1 MENVKEISI
10 TEIEGLRIGNAQ
22 DETARTGVTVLLFD
36 RWASAGADIS
46 GGGPASRETPL
57 ASPLTADNPLNAL
70 VLSGGSAFGLAASEG
85 VMRYLEE
92 RGIGFDTGF
101 AKVPLVCQS
110 CIYDLGCGSSKV
122 RPDAAMGYAACAD
135 AEKNAPSCGSV
146 GGGTGATVGKLF
158 GMKRSMKAGLGIH
171 AVSVGRLKMGAVVI
185 VNALGDVF
193 NPRTGEQ
200 IAGLRAGDGQGFSN
214 TCLEMYHIGE
224 QREQLS
230 AGMTNTNTTIGAIVT
245 NGRFS
250 KAEMNKIASMT
261 RAAYARCINPVGT
274 MADGDTVYAVS
285 LGNVAANINIAGALA
300 AEVMAEA
307 IQKAIRFA

>member
-1 MENVKEISI
+1 MEIMKEIPI

-22 DETARTGVTVLLFD
+22 NEEARTGVTVLLFD
-36 RWASAGADIS
+36 RWACAGVDIS

-57 ASPLTADNPLNAL
+57 ASPLTADNPLNAI

-146 GGGTGATVGKLF
+146 GGGTGATVGKLY
-158 GMKRSMKAGLGIH
+158 GMERSMKAGLGIH
-171 AVSVGRLKMGAVVI
+171 AVAVGHLKMGAVVI

-193 NPRTGEQ
+193 DPQTGKQ
-200 IAGLRAGDGQGFSN
+200 VAGLRAGDGQGFSN
-214 TCLEMYHIGE
+214 TCQEMYRISD
-224 QREQLS
+224 QREQLDPKL
-230 AGMTNTNTTIGAIVT
+230 TKTNTTIGAIVT
-245 NGRFS
+245 NARFS
-250 KAEMNKIASMT
+250 KAEMNKIASMA
-261 RAAYARCINPVGT
+261 RAGYARCINPVGT
-274 MADGDTVYAVS
+274 LADGDTIYAVS
-285 LGNVAANINIAGALA
+285 LGTVSANINIAGTLA
-300 AEVMAEA
+300 AEVMAAA
-307 IQKAIRFA
+307 IQKAIQFA